1 MKICSKSLKISF
13 INILLYLCSTGFWLI
28 HIYIIYSIYV
38 SITQINDLTASCKLF
53 YPNRTHEELGS
64 GQFGIVYRSVW
75 QQTANPEDTGL
86 GVEVAVK
93 TMEEGASE
101 EERVKF
107 LQEAA
112 IMGQFKN
119 HPNILRIL
127 GIVLDTPVSYSSIIT
142 NYTDINFDRD

>member
-1 MKICSKSLKISF
+1 M
-13 INILLYLCSTGFWLI
+13 
-28 HIYIIYSIYV
+28 
-38 SITQINDLTASCKLF
+38 QF

-64 GQFGIVYRSVW
+64 GQFGTVYRGVW
-75 QQTANPEDTGL
+75 QQTADSEDTG
-86 GVEVAVK
+86 VDVAVK
-93 TMEEGASE
+93 TMEKGASE
-101 EERVKF
+101 EERIKF

-142 NYTDINFDRD
+142 NYTDINFGRD

>member
-1 MKICSKSLKISF
+1 M
-13 INILLYLCSTGFWLI
+13 
-28 HIYIIYSIYV
+28 
-38 SITQINDLTASCKLF
+38 
-53 YPNRTHEELGS
+53 
-64 GQFGIVYRSVW
+64 
-75 QQTANPEDTGL
+75 
-86 GVEVAVK
+86 K

-127 GIVLDTPVSYSSIIT
+127 GIVLDAPVSRAKKSKI
-142 NYTDINFDRD
+142 NYTILCNQLRPLVCSMHVVCPCSI

>member
-1 MKICSKSLKISF
+1 M
-13 INILLYLCSTGFWLI
+13 
-28 HIYIIYSIYV
+28 
-38 SITQINDLTASCKLF
+38 
-53 YPNRTHEELGS
+53 
-64 GQFGIVYRSVW
+64 
-75 QQTANPEDTGL
+75 
-86 GVEVAVK
+86 EVAVK

-127 GIVLDTPVSYSSIIT
+127 GIVLDAPVSRVKKSKITILCDQLRPLVCSMHIVCTCSI
-142 NYTDINFDRD
+142 